1 MSVSTNRQS
10 LAPKLYNDYLI
21 TESCYDEVVDNSN
34 KTDTEK
40 GLSLMRGLKSTIHSQ
55 PLLFETLI
63 TALESVE
70 AFVPLAKKIRHDYL
84 Q

>member
-10 LAPKLYNDYLI
+10 LAPKLYSAYLI

-55 PLLFETLI
+55 PLETLI
-63 TALESVE
+63 TVLESVD